1 MKTLSAIRPLLL
13 LVALFVSL
21 SFISCGNSGGQ
32 KVLRVGTNA
41 EYPPFEYKS
50 ADGKDFQGIDM
61 DIARE
66 IADKL
71 GYKLEIN
78 DVQFDSLIPSLM
90 AGKFDMAMAAITI
103 TPDRQKQVD
112 FSDPYYTSNQA
123 ILAKNASTIQV
134 NSLDDLA
141 KLMVGCQNGTTGQIY
156 MDDNLV
162 KPGKMKSD
170 NLIKF
175 PTNIEA
181 IAALNNGTIDALI
194 IDDPVAAGYQ
204 KMQPVKKIYVIQ
216 TNENYGIAFPKGSKL
231 IGKVNGILKD
241 LMSSDKF
248 NDLLHKQDSTKMQ

>member
-1 MKTLSAIRPLLL
+1 MKRVPAIRSILLL
-13 LVALFVSL
+13 AALFVSF
-21 SFISCGNSGGQ
+21 SFVSCGNSGGQ

-50 ADGKDFQGIDM
+50 ADGKEFLGIDM

-66 IADKL
+66 IAAKL
-71 GYKLEIN
+71 GYKLEID

-112 FSDPYYTSNQA
+112 FSVPYYTSNQA
-123 ILAKNASTIQV
+123 ILVKSDSTLQIS
-134 NSLDDLA
+134 SLDDLA
-141 KLMVGCQNGTTGQIY
+141 KLKVGCQNGTTGQIY

-162 KPGKMKSD
+162 KPGKMKADS
-170 NLIKF
+170 LIKF

-204 KMQPVKKIYVIQ
+204 KMQPVKKAFVI
-216 TNENYGIAFPKGSKL
+216 TTDENYGIAFPKGSKL
-231 IGKVNGILKD
+231 EDKVNGILKN
-241 LMSSDKF
+241 LMASDKF
-248 NDLLHKQDSTKMQ
+248 NEILHKQDSVNLK

>member
-1 MKTLSAIRPLLL
+1 MKTMSAIRSLFL
-13 LVALFVSL
+13 LVAVLVSFSL
-21 SFISCGNSGGQ
+21 VSCGGSGGQ

-61 DIARE
+61 DIARA

-71 GYKLEIN
+71 GYKLEIS

-90 AGKFDMAMAAITI
+90 ANKFDMAMAAITI
-103 TPDRQKQVD
+103 TADRQKQVD

-123 ILAKNASTIQV
+123 ILVKNDSKLQI
-134 NSLDDLA
+134 NSVDDLA
-141 KLMVGCQNGTTGQIY
+141 KLKVGCQNGTTGQIY

-162 KPGKMKSD
+162 KGGKMKAD
-170 NLIKF
+170 KLTKF

-204 KMQPVKKIYVIQ
+204 KMQPVKKVYVIT

-231 IGKVNGILKD
+231 VGKVNGILKD
-241 LMSSDKF
+241 LMASDQF
-248 NDLLHKQDSTKMQ
+248 NAILHKQDSTKMQ